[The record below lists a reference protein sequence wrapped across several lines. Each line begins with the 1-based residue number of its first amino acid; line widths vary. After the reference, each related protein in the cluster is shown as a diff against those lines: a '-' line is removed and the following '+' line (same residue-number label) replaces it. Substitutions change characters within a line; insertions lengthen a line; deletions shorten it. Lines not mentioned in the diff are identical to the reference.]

1 MIIWIILTAVA
12 GIVLGLIIGYLLQKN
27 KLVESQ
33 VELKALKEQIAEK
46 KEDLQKK
53 EEEFKEQ
60 KAELEKSLSKEVEN
74 AKKEFE
80 LKEKQI
86 KLELEKDAD
95 KKYKNKNKKRYD
107 ELNQL
112 EKKLRAREDN
122 LDNRLKNLDKRD
134 SNLDKRETNLDK
146 RETNIKLMEKE
157 IDTQKNRYN
166 KLIDEVKVE
175 KNKILSELEK
185 VAGLTQQEA
194 RERIDNLIID
204 EAKRDA
210 AKKVQKIISETQ
222 EQATEKAQKI
232 ISIAVQRYA
241 GEYITEKSVSVVH
254 LSRDDM
260 KGRIIG
266 REGRNIR
273 AFESA
278 TGVDL
283 IIDETPEAVI
293 LSSFNPIRR
302 EIAKLALEKLI
313 EDGRIHPARIEE
325 IVAKTQK
332 EVEAGIIKSGN
343 EALMELNILPNMHV
357 EIIKLIGALKYR
369 TSYGQNQLQHSIE
382 VGFLCGMMAEEM
394 GLDPKI
400 ARRAGLLHDI
410 GKAVDHEIEGSHA
423 VIGADLA
430 KRYGE
435 KPEIVHAIK
444 AHHNDVPPETALAF
458 LVDASDALSG
468 ARPGARRETMQAFI
482 KRLQDIENICQSF
495 AGVQKSFAIQA
506 GREVR
511 VIVEHEEV
519 NDDEAAVLSRELAKK
534 IEQNVTYP
542 GQIKIVV
549 IREKRVVTY
558 AS

>member
-1 MIIWIILTAVA
+1 
-12 GIVLGLIIGYLLQKN
+12 
-27 KLVESQ
+27 
-33 VELKALKEQIAEK
+33 
-46 KEDLQKK
+46 
-53 EEEFKEQ
+53 
-60 KAELEKSLSKEVEN
+60 
-74 AKKEFE
+74 
-80 LKEKQI
+80 
-86 KLELEKDAD
+86 
-95 KKYKNKNKKRYD
+95 
-107 ELNQL
+107 
-112 EKKLRAREDN
+112 
-122 LDNRLKNLDKRD
+122 
-134 SNLDKRETNLDK
+134 
-146 RETNIKLMEKE
+146 
-157 IDTQKNRYN
+157 
-166 KLIDEVKVE
+166 
-175 KNKILSELEK
+175 
-185 VAGLTQQEA
+185 
-194 RERIDNLIID
+194 
-204 EAKRDA
+204 
-210 AKKVQKIISETQ
+210 
-222 EQATEKAQKI
+222 
-232 ISIAVQRYA
+232 
-241 GEYITEKSVSVVH
+241 
-254 LSRDDM
+254 M

-302 EIAKLALEKLI
+302 EVAKLSLEKLI

-325 IVAKTQK
+325 IVAKVEK
-332 EVEAGIIKSGN
+332 EVEEGIIKSGN
-343 EALMELNILPNMHV
+343 DALMELNILPNMNV

-369 TSYGQNQLQHSIE
+369 TSYGQNQIQHSIE

-394 GLDPKI
+394 GINPKL

-410 GKAVDHEIEGSHA
+410 GKAVDHEVEGSHA

-482 KRLQDIENICQSF
+482 KRLEDIETICQSF
-495 AGVQKSFAIQA
+495 SGVQKSFAIQA

-511 VIVEHEEV
+511 VIVEHEEI
-519 NDDEAAVLSRELAKK
+519 NDEQAGILSRELAKK

-549 IREKRVVTY
+549 IRERRVVTY

>member
-1 MIIWIILTAVA
+1 MIYWIILTAVV
-12 GIVLGLIIGYLLQKN
+12 GIVLGLVIGFLLQKN
-27 KLVESQ
+27 KLVESE
-33 VELKALKEQIAEK
+33 VEVKTLKEKVAEK
-46 KEDLQKK
+46 KEDLEKK
-53 EEEFKEQ
+53 DNEFKEH
-60 KAELEKSLSKEVEN
+60 KNEMEKNL
-74 AKKEFE
+74 KKEIENLRKEYE

-86 KLELEKDAD
+86 ILDLEKEIDNKFKSKNQ
-95 KKYKNKNKKRYD
+95 KKHD

-112 EKKLRAREDN
+112 DKKLRTREDN
-122 LDNRLKNLDKRD
+122 LDNGLKNLDKRD

-146 RETNIKLMEKE
+146 REEHLKELEKDLE
-157 IDTQKNRYN
+157 TQKNRYN
-166 KLIDEVKVE
+166 KLIDELSAKKEVIVK
-175 KNKILSELEK
+175 ELEK

-194 RERIDNLIID
+194 RERLDNLIID

-232 ISIAVQRYA
+232 ISIAIQRYA

-302 EIAKLALEKLI
+302 EVAKLSLEKLI

-325 IVAKTQK
+325 IVAKVEK
-332 EVEAGIIKSGN
+332 EVEEGIIKSGN
-343 EALMELNILPNMHV
+343 DALMELNILPNMNV

-394 GLDPKI
+394 GINPKL

-410 GKAVDHEIEGSHA
+410 GKAVDHEVEGSHA

-482 KRLQDIENICQSF
+482 KRLEDIETICQSF
-495 AGVQKSFAIQA
+495 SGVQKSFAIQA

-511 VIVEHEEV
+511 VIVEHEEI
-519 NDDEAAVLSRELAKK
+519 NDEQAGILSRELAKK

-549 IREKRVVTY
+549 IRERRVVTY

>member
-1 MIIWIILTAVA
+1 MTIGIIAAVA

-27 KLVESQ
+27 KVVESK
-33 VELKALKEQIAEK
+33 VELKSLKEQIAEK
-46 KEDLQKK
+46 KEDLHKK

-60 KAELEKSLSKEVEN
+60 RTELEKSLGKEIGN
-74 AKKEFE
+74 IKKEFE

-86 KLELEKDAD
+86 KLELEKNAD
-95 KKYKNKNKKRYD
+95 KKYKNKNKKRYE
-107 ELNQL
+107 ELSQT
-112 EKKLRAREDN
+112 EKKLRGREEN

-134 SNLDKRETNLDK
+134 NNLDKREGNLDK
-146 RETNIKLMEKE
+146 REENLKSMETEINI
-157 IDTQKNRYN
+157 QKNRYD

-194 RERIDNLIID
+194 RERIDNLIMD
-204 EAKRDA
+204 EAKRDS
-210 AKKVQKIISETQ
+210 AKKIQKIISETQ

-273 AFESA
+273 AFEAA

-302 EIAKLALEKLI
+302 EIAKLSLERLI

-325 IVAKTQK
+325 IVNKTQK
-332 EVEAGIIKSGN
+332 EVEEGIVKSGN
-343 EALMELNILPNMHV
+343 EALMELNILPNMHI

-369 TSYGQNQLQHSIE
+369 TSYGQNQLQHSTE

-468 ARPGARRETMQAFI
+468 ARPGARRETMQAFV
-482 KRLQDIENICQSF
+482 KRLEDIENICKSF
-495 AGVQKSFAIQA
+495 KGVQKSFAIQA

-519 NDDEAAVLSRELAKK
+519 NDAEAAVLSRELAKK

>member
-1 MIIWIILTAVA
+1 MTIGIIAAVA

-27 KLVESQ
+27 KVIESN
-33 VELKALKEQIAEK
+33 VELKSLKEQIVEK
-46 KEDLQKK
+46 KEDLHKK

-60 KAELEKSLSKEVEN
+60 KSELEKSLNKEIEN

-86 KLELEKDAD
+86 KLELEKNAD
-95 KKYKNKNKKRYD
+95 KKYKNKNKKRYE
-107 ELNQL
+107 ELNQI
-112 EKKLRAREDN
+112 EKKLRGREEN
-122 LDNRLKNLDKRD
+122 LDNRLKNLDKREGNLD
-134 SNLDKRETNLDK
+134 KRESNLDKREENLKSIETEINFQKDK
-146 RETNIKLMEKE
+146 
-157 IDTQKNRYN
+157 YN

-194 RERIDNLIID
+194 RERIDKLIID

-273 AFESA
+273 AFEAA

-343 EALMELNILPNMHV
+343 EALMELNILPNMHI

-369 TSYGQNQLQHSIE
+369 TSYGQNQLQHSTE

-468 ARPGARRETMQAFI
+468 ARPGARRETMQAFV
-482 KRLQDIENICQSF
+482 KRLEDIENICKSF
-495 AGVQKSFAIQA
+495 KGVQKSFAIQA

-519 NDDEAAVLSRELAKK
+519 NDAEATVLSRELAKK